1 MGRLVQRQHQDDTG
15 RIWTMLVP
23 EHETNAALGISLGP
37 PDTTEL
43 GLPEDIAVRLHNQL
57 NQRRVFTFADGKHR
71 INEIEAA
78 LKAALRVDVMKVLN
92 ALQVQGG
99 S

>member
-1 MGRLVQRQHQDDTG
+1 MGPLVERQYEDDTG
-15 RIWTMLVP
+15 RVWTMLVP
-23 EHETNAALGISLGP
+23 QRETNPALGIPVGP

-43 GLPEDIAVRLHNQL
+43 GLPEELAVRLHNQL
-57 NQRRVFTFADGKHR
+57 NQRRVFTFVDGKHR

-92 ALQVQGG
+92 ALQSQGG
-99 S
+99 